1 MMRKSWLIY
10 FTLKKPYLNTEKIG
24 EISMKLN
31 KFVLA
36 QNMAFL
42 ISLPPES
49 NLAKLLSFCLATRR
63 RKNMTGTEI
72 LKLTC
77 ELMENPSN
85 LPYWTQDVMG
95 LDLDY
100 SSEEWKKLGEMGIKD
115 AEEFMSIL
123 SQELEDLSL

>member
-1 MMRKSWLIY
+1 
-10 FTLKKPYLNTEKIG
+10 
-24 EISMKLN
+24 MKLD

-42 ISLPPES
+42 IAIQPES
-49 NLAKLLSFCLATRR
+49 NLAKLLSFCLATKA
-63 RKNMTGTEI
+63 RKKTSGTDI
-72 LKLTC
+72 LRITC

-100 SSEEWKKLGEMGIKD
+100 TSEEWKALGEMGIND
-115 AEEFMSIL
+115 AEEFMATVG
-123 SQELEDLSL
+123 QELEKLSL

>member
-1 MMRKSWLIY
+1 
-10 FTLKKPYLNTEKIG
+10 
-24 EISMKLN
+24 MKLN
-31 KFVLA
+31 KFILA

-42 ISLPPES
+42 ISMPPES
-49 NLAKLLSFCLATRR
+49 NLAKLLSFCLAIKK

>member
-1 MMRKSWLIY
+1 
-10 FTLKKPYLNTEKIG
+10 
-24 EISMKLN
+24 MKLD

-42 ISLPPES
+42 IAIPPKS
-49 NLAKLLSFCLATRR
+49 NLAKLLSFCLATKVRQ
-63 RKNMTGTEI
+63 KMTGTEI
-72 LKLTC
+72 LRITC

-100 SSEEWKKLGEMGIKD
+100 TSEEWKALGEMGIND
-115 AEEFMSIL
+115 AEEFMATL
-123 SQELEDLSL
+123 GQELEKLSL

>member
-1 MMRKSWLIY
+1 M
-10 FTLKKPYLNTEKIG
+10 P
-24 EISMKLN
+24 MKLD

-42 ISLPPES
+42 ISIPPES
-49 NLAKLLSFCLATRR
+49 NLAKLLSFCLATKV

-72 LKLTC
+72 LKITC

-100 SSEEWKKLGEMGIKD
+100 SSEEWKKLGELGIKD
-115 AEEFMSIL
+115 AEEFMVTL
-123 SQELEDLSL
+123 WQELEKLSL

>member
-1 MMRKSWLIY
+1 
-10 FTLKKPYLNTEKIG
+10 
-24 EISMKLN
+24 MKLD

-42 ISLPPES
+42 ISIPLQS
-49 NLAKLLSFCLATRR
+49 NLAKLLSFCLVTKARQKT
-63 RKNMTGTEI
+63 TGTEI
-72 LKLTC
+72 LKITC

-100 SSEEWKKLGEMGIKD
+100 SSEEWKAFYLPLQVKYATNYTQKSKI
-115 AEEFMSIL
+115 SIAKCHFF
-123 SQELEDLSL
+123 

>member
-1 MMRKSWLIY
+1 
-10 FTLKKPYLNTEKIG
+10 
-24 EISMKLN
+24 MKLD

-42 ISLPPES
+42 IAIPPKS
-49 NLAKLLSFCLATRR
+49 NLAKLRSFCLAT
-63 RKNMTGTEI
+63 KAKENTIGSEI
-72 LKLTC
+72 LKITC

-100 SSEEWKKLGEMGIKD
+100 SSEEWKALGGMGINN
-115 AEEFMSIL
+115 AGEFMAIL
-123 SQELEDLSL
+123 CQELENLSL